1 MKMPNVER
9 NEATMNIFDV
19 IGPVMIGP
27 SSSHTA
33 GAVRLGN
40 LALAILGEPVK
51 EAVIGLHGSFAQTY
65 KGHGTDLALAAGLQG
80 WATDDVRIPKSFE
93 ETHRVGMDISFQ
105 TINLGDLAHP
115 NSVKFWLTGVN
126 GNTCKVTG
134 TSIGGGRVS
143 ITNIDDFPVEFSG
156 EFPAILTMHHDRPG
170 TIALVTSILST
181 HGVNVAQMRV
191 FRKKKGGLA
200 AMIVETDQPV
210 DDIEVNM
217 ISKLPHIESVRR
229 IQLGSLQEGGRRN
242 G

>member
-1 MKMPNVER
+1 
-9 NEATMNIFDV
+9 MNIFDV

-33 GAVRLGN
+33 GAVRLGK

-80 WATDDVRIPKSFE
+80 WATDDARIPRSFE
-93 ETHRVGMDISFQ
+93 AIQAAGVIISFK

-126 GNTCKVTG
+126 GNVCTVAG
-134 TSIGGGRVS
+134 ASIGGGRVS
-143 ITNIDDFPVEFSG
+143 INNIDDFPVEFSG
-156 EFPAILTMHHDRPG
+156 EFPTLLTMHNDRPG
-170 TIALVTSILST
+170 AISLVTSILSS

-191 FRKKKGGLA
+191 FRKQKGGLA
-200 AMIVETDQPV
+200 AMIVETDQSV
-210 DDIEVNM
+210 EALEVEA
-217 ISKLPHIESVRR
+217 ISKLPHIESVRL
-229 IQLGSLQEGGRRN
+229 IQLG
-242 G
+242 

>member
-1 MKMPNVER
+1 
-9 NEATMNIFDV
+9 MNIFDV

-33 GAVRLGN
+33 GAVRLGK

-80 WATDDVRIPKSFE
+80 WGTDDARIPKSFE
-93 ETHRVGMDISFQ
+93 ALQQAGMTISFK

-115 NSVKFWLTGVN
+115 NSVKFWLTGVK
-126 GNTCKVTG
+126 GNTCQVTG

-156 EFPAILTMHHDRPG
+156 EFPAILTMHNDRPG
-170 TIALVTSILST
+170 AIALVTSILST

-191 FRKKKGGLA
+191 FRKQKGGLA
-200 AMIVETDQPV
+200 VMIVETDQPV
-210 DDIEVNM
+210 EDAEVIV

-229 IQLGSLQEGGRRN
+229 IQLE
-242 G
+242 